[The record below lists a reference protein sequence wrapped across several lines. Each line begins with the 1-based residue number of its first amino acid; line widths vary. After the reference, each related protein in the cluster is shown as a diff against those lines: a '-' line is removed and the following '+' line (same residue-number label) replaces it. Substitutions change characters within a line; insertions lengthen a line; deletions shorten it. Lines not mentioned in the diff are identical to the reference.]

1 MFIGIWSFQ
10 FKYFIDFSSMCQL
23 HRHFISVSGNF
34 IAPYLTWSISQLVHR
49 AVKFLI
55 SKLHNLF
62 HSFVGTYHACIQ
74 ECGQNGET
82 VRVFLTKIRWLAT
95 KEPAMLIYIN
105 KEGGLYQNKVSSIL
119 NSIHNCKMSYWVNIN
134 VNLNTLITV
143 HISLQCD
150 LFFSLIFSQDFF
162 VFDVVD
168 NYVFIVINHLKNLSN
183 LYISDTMG
191 LKYQLSLPRVLYH
204 NPYTDVSSPWLR

>member
-23 HRHFISVSGNF
+23 HRHFISVSRNF
-34 IAPYLTWSISQLVHR
+34 IALYLTWSISQLVHR

-62 HSFVGTYHACIQ
+62 HSFVATYRAYIQ

-95 KEPAMLIYIN
+95 KEPAIR
-105 KEGGLYQNKVSSIL
+105 KT
-119 NSIHNCKMSYWVNIN
+119 CWF
-134 VNLNTLITV
+134 TLIKKAVYIKTR
-143 HISLQCD
+143 IAERRFLTGLQKG
-150 LFFSLIFSQDFF
+150 LFF
-162 VFDVVD
+162 
-168 NYVFIVINHLKNLSN
+168 LKGGGGYTHSGYHKTLSAT
-183 LYISDTMG
+183 IACERTSCETE
-191 LKYQLSLPRVLYH
+191 
-204 NPYTDVSSPWLR
+204 T

>member
-1 MFIGIWSFQ
+1 MVSFLHLFDLSTDLLHSMFIGIWSCQ

-23 HRHFISVSGNF
+23 HRHFISVSGSF

-62 HSFVGTYHACIQ
+62 HRFVATYRACIQ

-95 KEPAMLIYIN
+95 KEPAIRKTCRFTLRKKAVYI
-105 KEGGLYQNKVSSIL
+105 KTRSAAASIP
-119 NSIHNCKMSYWVNIN
+119 S
-134 VNLNTLITV
+134 ITV
-143 HISLQCD
+143 KWA
-150 LFFSLIFSQDFF
+150 
-162 VFDVVD
+162 V
-168 NYVFIVINHLKNLSN
+168 
-183 LYISDTMG
+183 G
-191 LKYQLSLPRVLYH
+191 
-204 NPYTDVSSPWLR
+204 